1 MVLVCYVKPLGSG
14 TRAKL
19 GFMYK
24 LCLGL
29 IVFPITN
36 KKVVAVVSL
45 AFLYVSCFGCL
56 IIITQ
61 PEYTAEYA
69 AGRWRSVASAAAV
82 TTV

>member
-1 MVLVCYVKPLGSG
+1 MVLACYVKPLGSV

-29 IVFPITN
+29 ITN

-45 AFLYVSCFGCL
+45 VFLYVSCFGCL

-69 AGRWRSVASAAAV
+69 AGRWWSVARTSAAPV